1 MRSVEILIA
10 DDHEPVRR
18 SLRSLVEARPGWN
31 VCGEAAD
38 GRAAVEKVREL
49 RPNVVILD
57 VSMPEMSGLDAA
69 QLIRVEVP
77 HCRIL
82 IVSQN
87 EPGVMRQEAERVG
100 AYAFIPKSKISE
112 DLVLMIEA
120 AMNSPVNEP

>member
-38 GRAAVEKVREL
+38 GKAAVEKVREL

-120 AMNSPVNEP
+120 AMNSPVNKP

>member
-38 GRAAVEKVREL
+38 GKAAVEKVREL